1 MCGYV
6 VKVCVSIIRIVIGN
20 IVEIIVGG
28 FIGNIVGVIIGNI
41 VGIIIGNIVTNRWV
55 CIRRCVYQCKTRWS

>member
-1 MCGYV
+1 MEVESYPYGGCGCV

-20 IVEIIVGG
+20 IVGI
-28 FIGNIVGVIIGNI
+28 IIGNI

>member
-1 MCGYV
+1 MCGNV

-41 VGIIIGNIVTNRWV
+41 VTNRWV

>member
-20 IVEIIVGG
+20 IVGIFVGG
-28 FIGNIVGVIIGNI
+28 FIGNIVGIT
-41 VGIIIGNIVTNRWV
+41 IGNIVTNRWV

>member
-41 VGIIIGNIVTNRWV
+41 VTNRWV